1 MSAAVARTAPL
12 AASITEPTFRQP
24 TERSGR
30 GGAAGW
36 RGRAQT
42 AVASPSVTPP
52 NSSQRSA
59 SALSWLQSRST
70 TNRLCHSVQRD
81 PRRIATSVC
90 QNVTQPVV
98 AGAINKHALAAAT
111 HPCAPPTRSRTTPA
125 PLNTNASTVCANRSQ
140 SSAAPAPLPAVCAC
154 ACDSATSCATPRA
167 CLPPPPRHLR
177 RVSRRIS
184 VTMPSAVAHRA
195 RLKPQRPTKR

>member
-52 NSSQRSA
+52 QVKST

-125 PLNTNASTVCANRSQ
+125 PLNTNASTACANRSQ
-140 SSAAPAPLPAVCAC
+140 STAAPALLPAVC

-195 RLKPQRPTKR
+195 RLKPQRPTKQ

>member
-42 AVASPSVTPP
+42 AVASPSVTPQLK
-52 NSSQRSA
+52 STLCLCSVVAAVALDDKQ
-59 SALSWLQSRST
+59 ALSAHR
-70 TNRLCHSVQRD
+70 
-81 PRRIATSVC
+81 TSVC